1 MQNKLLNEKQDKT
14 ENKTWN
20 TAKLMSDAKFKT
32 QSKFKEIAC
41 DYYGEVQI
49 FDSVWCNV
57 QLHAK
62 FSCQNQNSY
71 EEKGGTEEFYEF
83 ELCLLTN

>member
-20 TAKLMSDAKFKT
+20 TAKLMSDAKFKI

-41 DYYGEVQI
+41 DFCGEVQF
-49 FDSVWCNV
+49 FDSVWCNA